1 VAVRTVPEGRLVYGM
16 QLPIQ
21 AQSTVFVDEWERT
34 AGPDDL
40 ARIARQA
47 DQAGFFYVA
56 VCDHVVIPRRLAP
69 AMGTTWYD
77 TIATLGFLAGITTT
91 VRLMSH
97 VWVAAFRH
105 PLLSAKAFST
115 LDHLSGGRV
124 IVGVGAGHVPEEF
137 ASLGVDFHQRGRLLD
152 EAIDALKAALSQE
165 FPVFSGPTWETDGG
179 GIGPRPV
186 QQPRP
191 PIWVGGSSPAA
202 IRRAATRGDGWLPQG
217 TPRAKM
223 PEQIAMLLDH
233 RRRVLGEDGAAA
245 EPFDIGTIC
254 ELLYVGT
261 PGWDVGGRVIT
272 GEPQKLAEAIRAFG
286 DMGVD
291 HVQIRFK
298 VRSCDE
304 LLDQMARFGA
314 EVGPLLNG

>member
-1 VAVRTVPEGRLVYGM
+1 VAVRIVPEGRLVYGM

-21 AQSTVFVDEWERT
+21 AQSTIFVDEWERD
-34 AGPDDL
+34 AGPQEL
-40 ARIARQA
+40 ARIAEKA
-47 DQAGFFYVA
+47 DQTGFFYLA
-56 VCDHVVIPRRLAP
+56 VCDHVAIPRRLASG
-69 AMGTTWYD
+69 MGTTWYD
-77 TIATLGFLAGITTT
+77 TVATLGFLAGITTR

-115 LDHLSGGRV
+115 LDHLSQGRV

-152 EAIDALKAALSQE
+152 EAIDALKEGLTHE
-165 FPVFSGPTWETDGG
+165 FPSFSGPTWKVDDVGV
-179 GIGPRPV
+179 GPRPV

-191 PIWVGGSSPAA
+191 PLWVGGSSPAA
-202 IRRAATRGDGWLPQG
+202 IRRAAQRGDGWLPQG
-217 TPRAKM
+217 TPRAQM
-223 PEQIAMLLDH
+223 PEQIALLVDH
-233 RRRVLGEDGAAA
+233 RRRALGEEAAA
-245 EPFDIGTIC
+245 ADPADIGAIC

-261 PGWDVGGRVIT
+261 PSWDVGGRVIQ
-272 GEPQKLAEAIRAFG
+272 GPPEKLAEAIGAFG
-286 DMGVD
+286 TMGVN

-304 LLDQMARFGA
+304 LLDQMERFGA
-314 EVGPLLNG
+314 DVAPLLN

>member
-1 VAVRTVPEGRLVYGM
+1 MAVRTVPEGRLVYGM

-21 AQSTVFVDEWERT
+21 AQSTVFVDDWERS
-34 AGPDDL
+34 AGPDEL
-40 ARIARQA
+40 ARIAEKA
-47 DQAGFFYVA
+47 DHTGFFYVA
-56 VCDHVVIPRRLAP
+56 VCDHVAIPRRLAP

-77 TIATLGFLAGITTT
+77 TVATLGFLAGITTN

-115 LDHLSGGRV
+115 LDRLSMGRV

-152 EAIDALKAALSQE
+152 EAIDALKEGLSQE
-165 FPVFSGPTWETDGG
+165 FPAFSGPTWKAGDVGV
-179 GIGPRPV
+179 GPRPL
-186 QQPRP
+186 QLPRP
-191 PIWVGGSSPAA
+191 PIWVGGSSEAA

-223 PEQIAMLLDH
+223 PEQVAMLLDH
-233 RRRVLGEDGAAA
+233 RRRVLGDEQAAA

-261 PGWDVGGRVIT
+261 PAWDVGGRVIT
-272 GEPQKLAEAIRAFG
+272 GPPEKLADAIRAFG
-286 DMGVD
+286 DMGVN

-298 VRSCDE
+298 VRSCEE
-304 LLDQMARFGA
+304 LLDQMEQFGA
-314 EVGPLLNG
+314 EVAPLLNG